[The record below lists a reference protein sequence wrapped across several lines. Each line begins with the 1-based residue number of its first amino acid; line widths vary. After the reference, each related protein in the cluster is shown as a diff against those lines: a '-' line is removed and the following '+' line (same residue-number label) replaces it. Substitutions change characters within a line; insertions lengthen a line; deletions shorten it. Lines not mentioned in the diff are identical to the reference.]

1 VKGVQVPDPDH
12 VARYCGGAS
21 IHEDGRIDGGVFR
34 LRKLDGKPEPYLSV
48 NWLEYLEPSDRAK
61 QLDALRTTFQQKP
74 RFKVGSS
81 ARFAVHN
88 VGDLRAYVRANSPDQ
103 RELSVLH
110 EPDLDDASHC
120 GVYGL
125 AMDDDL
131 VADLIADIVQAIYP
145 AKVG

>member
-1 VKGVQVPDPDH
+1 MKGDQVPDPDH

-21 IHEDGRIDGGVFR
+21 IHEDGRVDGGVFR
-34 LRKLDGKPEPYLSV
+34 LRKLEPYLSV
-48 NWLEYLEPSDRAK
+48 NWLEYLEPSDRSK
-61 QLDALRTTFQQKP
+61 QLDAVRTAFQQKP
-74 RFKVGSS
+74 RFKVGST

-88 VGDLRAYVRANSPDQ
+88 VGALRTYVRDESPDR

-125 AMDDDL
+125 TMDDDL
-131 VADLIADIVQAIYP
+131 IADLIADIVQATYP